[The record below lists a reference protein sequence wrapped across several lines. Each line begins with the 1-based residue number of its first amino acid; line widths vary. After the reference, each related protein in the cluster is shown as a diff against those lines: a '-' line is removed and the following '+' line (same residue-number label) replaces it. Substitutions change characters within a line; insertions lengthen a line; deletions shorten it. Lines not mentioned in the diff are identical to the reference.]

1 MGRRR
6 AMSEQSANLLLLQ
19 LALLVSFGPLG
30 YAREGPTPVL
40 STGQIVEKLMAANAR
55 RAQALQAY
63 RGKRS
68 YTLEYHG
75 FPGGRSADMS
85 VEATYTAPD
94 KKEFNIVA
102 QNGSKLLLTRVL
114 QKLVESEKEAMQED
128 NRRATEL
135 SPRNYEFT
143 FLQMDRTP
151 QGNAYV
157 LEVKPRVNYKFLYR
171 GKIWVDTQ
179 DFAVEHMEGE
189 PAKNPSFWISRTHIE
204 QRYGKFGD
212 FWLPIHNQS
221 VTKVRLGG
229 EAVLNI
235 SYTDYEINGTRQAGG
250 EHPANQEPVMPLT
263 PSNPSN

>member
-1 MGRRR
+1 MVHTQGIRAFGRVVVW
-6 AMSEQSANLLLLQ
+6 LLLA
-19 LALLVSFGPLG
+19 ALGPLAP
-30 YAREGPTPVL
+30 AREGPSPVL
-40 STGQIVEKLMAANAR
+40 STDQIVENLMAANAR
-55 RAQALQAY
+55 RAQTLQAY

-68 YTLEYHG
+68 YTVEYHG
-75 FPGGRSADMS
+75 FPGGRSAEMS
-85 VEATYTAPD
+85 VEASYTAPD
-94 KKEFNIVA
+94 KKEFQIVS

-114 QKLVESEKEAMQED
+114 QKLIQSEQEAMQEQ
-128 NRRATEL
+128 NRIATEL
-135 SPRNYEFT
+135 SPRNYEFK

-179 DFAVEHMEGE
+179 DFAVEHLEGE
-189 PAKNPSFWISRTHIE
+189 PAKNPSFWISKTHIE

-221 VTKVRLGG
+221 ITKVRLGG

-235 SYTDYEINGTRQAGG
+235 QYNDYQINGSRQAQTS
-250 EHPANQEPVMPLT
+250 HPANQDPVMPLA
-263 PSNPSN
+263 SNPSN

>member
-1 MGRRR
+1 MVRRHGIR
-6 AMSEQSANLLLLQ
+6 ASARVLVWLLL
-19 LALLVSFGPLG
+19 ASVGRVAP
-30 YAREGPTPVL
+30 AREGPSPVI
-40 STGQIVEKLMAANAR
+40 STDQIVERLIAANAR

-68 YTLEYHG
+68 YTVDYHG

-85 VEATYTAPD
+85 VDATYTAPD
-94 KKEFNIVA
+94 KKQFQIVS

-114 QKLVESEKEAMQED
+114 QRLIQSEQEAMREE
-128 NRRATEL
+128 NRAATEL
-135 SPRNYEFT
+135 SPRNYEFK

-179 DFAVEHMEGE
+179 DFAVEHLEGE
-189 PAKNPSFWISRTHIE
+189 PAKNPSFWISKTHIE
-204 QRYGKFGD
+204 QRYGKFGE

-221 VTKVRLGG
+221 ITKVRLGG

-235 SYTDYEINGTRQAGG
+235 TYTDYQINGSRQAQSP
-250 EHPANQEPVMPLT
+250 HPANQDPVMPLAST
-263 PSNPSN
+263 NPSN